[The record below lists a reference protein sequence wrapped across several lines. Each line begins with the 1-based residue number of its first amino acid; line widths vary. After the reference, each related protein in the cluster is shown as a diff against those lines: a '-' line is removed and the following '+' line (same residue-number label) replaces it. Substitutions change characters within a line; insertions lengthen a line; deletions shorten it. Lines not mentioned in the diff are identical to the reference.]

1 MKLVGEV
8 LQKKMLGDLEMAESY
23 FLCASV

>member
-8 LQKKMLGDLEMAESY
+8 LQKKMLEDLEMAESY
-23 FLCASV
+23 FL